1 MGRKGR
7 KSMAAHNRERQKKK
21 KLSEL
26 EMKTNALKEIF
37 DLSDEERQQLVKETQ
52 SRRKEILAQ
61 QMENIMEIEKL
72 VERERRA
79 KMEVEEPEDVCA
91 NTIHWRNPS
100 ETGIF

>member
-7 KSMAAHNRERQKKK
+7 KSMAARNRERQKKK

-37 DLSDEERQQLVKETQ
+37 DLSDEERKQFVKESE

-61 QMENIMEIEKL
+61 QMENIMEIEKW
-72 VERERRA
+72 VEIPF
-79 KMEVEEPEDVCA
+79 V
-91 NTIHWRNPS
+91 
-100 ETGIF
+100 G

>member
-7 KSMAAHNRERQKKK
+7 KSMAARNRERQKKK

-26 EMKTNALKEIF
+26 EMKTKALKGIF
-37 DLSDEERQQLVKETQ
+37 DLSDEEWKQLVKETQ
-52 SRRKEILAQ
+52 SRRKQILAQ

-79 KMEVEEPEDVCA
+79 KMEVEEPEDVV
-91 NTIHWRNPS
+91 S
-100 ETGIF
+100 

>member
-7 KSMAAHNRERQKKK
+7 KSMAARNRERQKKK

-37 DLSDEERQQLVKETQ
+37 DLSDEERKQLVKETQ

-79 KMEVEEPEDVCA
+79 KMEVEEPEDVV
-91 NTIHWRNPS
+91 S
-100 ETGIF
+100 